1 MPRGDEDLTEGLLNA
16 FRLEKGAQ
24 AFYLA
29 ASEKVQDKQ
38 GAAMFSK
45 LAEVED
51 KHMYNIYMLYTS
63 LMGDRTP
70 LPFEEFKSTMTGE
83 FTESGRKIEAAVNDV
98 SGRFFMDVKAV
109 LLMALE
115 EEKTAREH
123 YLRMAD
129 QAQDPGTSSLYRD
142 LSEDEEKHI
151 AMVQKALDQVGG

>member
-24 AFYLA
+24 TFYATA
-29 ASEKVQDKQ
+29 AERVQDKQ

-45 LAEVED
+45 LADVED

-63 LMGDRTP
+63 LMGDRAP
-70 LPFEEFKSTMTGE
+70 APFEEFKADMAGE

-98 SGRFFMDVKAV
+98 SGRYFMDLKAV

-129 QAQDPGTSSLYRD
+129 QARDPATSSLYRD
-142 LSEDEEKHI
+142 LAEDEEKHI
-151 AMVQKALDQVGG
+151 AMVQKALDQPGG